1 MNTNLLDLNNDV
13 LNIIGDFVKKDNKER
28 EIDKLKDTEQIIN
41 GKSIYFPKFYD
52 YNISRYILNTKE
64 EIKEYIFNYI
74 NYDFPGIK
82 MYALDRKIRL
92 SNDDKRK
99 CFWILFKRC
108 KLIFE
113 DNKVIYIMDD
123 NEEKEVFMEYLTLKN
138 LNFKKKNYP
147 FNY

>member
-1 MNTNLLDLNNDV
+1 MNTNLLDLNNDI

-113 DNKVIYIMDD
+113 DNKVIYNIDD

>member
-1 MNTNLLDLNNDV
+1 MNTNLLDLNNDI

-113 DNKVIYIMDD
+113 DNKVIYNMDD

-138 LNFKKKNYP
+138 LNLKKKNYP

>member
-1 MNTNLLDLNNDV
+1 MNTNLLDLNNDI

-28 EIDKLKDTEQIIN
+28 EIDKLKDSEQIIN

-113 DNKVIYIMDD
+113 DNKMIYNMDD
-123 NEEKEVFMEYLTLKN
+123 NEEKDVIMEYLTLKN
-138 LNFKKKNYP
+138 LNFKKKNYS

>member
-1 MNTNLLDLNNDV
+1 MNTNLLDLNDDI

-41 GKSIYFPKFYD
+41 GKLIYYD
-52 YNISRYILNTKE
+52 YNIRGYKLNTKE
-64 EIKEYIFNYI
+64 KIKEYIFNYI

-113 DNKVIYIMDD
+113 DNKVCHNKVIYNIDD
-123 NEEKEVFMEYLTLKN
+123 EEKNILEEYLKLKKIK
-138 LNFKKKNYP
+138 FTSEI
-147 FNY
+147 

>member
-1 MNTNLLDLNNDV
+1 MNTNLLDLNNDI

-113 DNKVIYIMDD
+113 DNKVIYNMDD
-123 NEEKEVFMEYLTLKN
+123 NEEKDVFMEYLTLKN

>member
-1 MNTNLLDLNNDV
+1 MNTNLLDLNDDI

-41 GKSIYFPKFYD
+41 GKLIYFPNFYD
-52 YNISRYILNTKE
+52 YNISGYELNTKE
-64 EIKEYIFNYI
+64 KIKEYIFNYI

-113 DNKVIYIMDD
+113 DNKVCHNKVIYNIDD
-123 NEEKEVFMEYLTLKN
+123 EEKDIFEEYLKLKKIK
-138 LNFKKKNYP
+138 FTSEI
-147 FNY
+147 

>member
-1 MNTNLLDLNNDV
+1 MNTNLLDLNNDI

-74 NYDFPGIK
+74 NYDFSGIK

-113 DNKVIYIMDD
+113 DNKVIYNMDD
-123 NEEKEVFMEYLTLKN
+123 NEEKEFFMEYLTLKN

>member
-1 MNTNLLDLNNDV
+1 MNTNLLDLNNDI

-92 SNDDKRK
+92 SNDDKIK

-113 DNKVIYIMDD
+113 DNKVIYNIDD